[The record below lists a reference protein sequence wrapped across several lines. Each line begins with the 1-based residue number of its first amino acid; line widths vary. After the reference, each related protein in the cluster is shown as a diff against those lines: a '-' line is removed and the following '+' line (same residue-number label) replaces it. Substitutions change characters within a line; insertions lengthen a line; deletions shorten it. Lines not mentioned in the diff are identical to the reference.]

1 MTGLCLFLIC
11 ICCICVRAQILGEGD
26 YLNDYPP
33 ASVYLSD
40 SQQDTGYANYRK
52 PEIIREQSGS
62 DILLKCSTTSCLY
75 IKQNSVWEFKR
86 CEPDFKKSS
95 CTNFD
100 GLSVRGGPSKNIT
113 WNTVRGHVMRHKCS
127 VNLHLH
133 NVNTSYSG
141 LYRCITDDKVIKTYE
156 VIVVD
161 RNDKSNYQPAELLDV
176 IPANATIEINTRVII
191 QCRVYSQ
198 LSPTIWWFKESDA
211 TNYDIKFSGKYYL
224 QINKS
229 VSAYS
234 VPHESNVY
242 LSKLY
247 IYHAKEVDS
256 GKYVCFAL
264 THNGTAQKDATIN
277 VVSTDKYWEPQR
289 SFVLLFLIP
298 IIFALI
304 PVTIWLCYYR
314 KKRKTIQKVTAQGYQ
329 NGCMVKLILSQRIVA
344 LTNHSTTV

>member
-1 MTGLCLFLIC
+1 
-11 ICCICVRAQILGEGD
+11 
-26 YLNDYPP
+26 
-33 ASVYLSD
+33 
-40 SQQDTGYANYRK
+40 
-52 PEIIREQSGS
+52 
-62 DILLKCSTTSCLY
+62 
-75 IKQNSVWEFKR
+75 
-86 CEPDFKKSS
+86 
-95 CTNFD
+95 
-100 GLSVRGGPSKNIT
+100 
-113 WNTVRGHVMRHKCS
+113 MRHKCS

-133 NVNTSYSG
+133 NVNTSHSG

-161 RNDKSNYQPAELLDV
+161 RNVKSNYQPAELLDV
-176 IPANATIEINTRVII
+176 IPPNATIEINTRVII

-198 LSPTIWWFKESDA
+198 LPPTIWWFKESDA

-264 THNGTAQKDATIN
+264 THNGTAQKDTTIN
-277 VVSTDKYWEPQR
+277 VVPTDKYWEPKR

-314 KKRKTIQKVTAQGYQ
+314 RKRKNMQKVTGQGYQ
-329 NGCMVKLILSQRIVA
+329 NGCVVKLILSQRIVA

>member
-1 MTGLCLFLIC
+1 MTELCLFLIC
-11 ICCICVRAQILGEGD
+11 FGCICIRAQILGEGD

-33 ASVYLSD
+33 ASVYFTD
-40 SQQDTGYANYRK
+40 SEQDTGYANYRK
-52 PEIIREQSGS
+52 PEIIRQQSGS
-62 DILLKCSTTSCLY
+62 DVVLKCTTTSCLY
-75 IKQNSVWEFKR
+75 LKQNSVWEFKG
-86 CEPDFKKSS
+86 CLSDFKKSS
-95 CTNFD
+95 CTNFYD
-100 GLSVRGGPSKNIT
+100 INDKGRLAKNLT
-113 WNTVRGHVMRHKCS
+113 WNAVRGHVMRHKCS

-133 NVNTSYSG
+133 DVNTSYSG
-141 LYRCITDDKVIKTYE
+141 LYRCITDDRVIKTYE

-161 RNDKSNYQPAELLDV
+161 RNNKTNYPPTELLDV
-176 IPANATIEINTRVII
+176 IPPNATIEINMRVII

-198 LSPTIWWFKESDA
+198 LPPTIWWFKESDA

-264 THNGTAQKDATIN
+264 TDSGTAQKDATVN
-277 VVSTDKYWEPQR
+277 VISTEKYWEPQS

-304 PVTIWLCYYR
+304 PITIWLCYYR
-314 KKRKTIQKVTAQGYQ
+314 KKRKNNQKVARRKYQ
-329 NGCMVKLILSQRIVA
+329 NSSMVRLILSQRIVA
-344 LTNHSTTV
+344 LTNDNTIV